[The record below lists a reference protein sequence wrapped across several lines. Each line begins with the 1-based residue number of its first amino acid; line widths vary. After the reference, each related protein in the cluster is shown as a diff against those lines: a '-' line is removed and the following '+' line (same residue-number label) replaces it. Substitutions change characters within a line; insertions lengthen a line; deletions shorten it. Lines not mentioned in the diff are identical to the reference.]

1 MPIRPYTSQ
10 INSQRRINA
19 AVAVSM
25 RINEYLDDLAGM
37 PLRSEHIE
45 ALKEMLGCH
54 AKAWRDAA
62 IKK

>member
-25 RINEYLDDLAGM
+25 RIQEYLDDLAGM
-37 PLRSEHIE
+37 TLRAEHVE
-45 ALKEMLGCH
+45 ALKEMLTRH
-54 AKAWRDAA
+54 AAAWRDAA